1 MASQTAFNLC
11 TDVFVTSRS
20 ASLPE
25 EPEVSAIS
33 GTELPAPQ
41 LVMLANVA
49 LNTESPPE
57 EEKQM
62 AELKNVGCCGY
73 SDSEDENVV
82 HYSYDETAENV
93 DEGTG
98 MGENRVEKVIETA
111 ETVPTDLS
119 KKSPET
125 EPSAKPKQGSVAV
138 PNVATEPAKKKK
150 KPFYCKPCHFQA
162 ECEEEFV
169 QHIRVHSAKKLIAE
183 KAGSVNSDD
192 ESNQAQQKSAENC
205 VKGVIRCE
213 RCGYNTNRYDHYV
226 AHLRHHKNEGDEQRV
241 FRCTICPYS
250 TVSQYHW
257 KKHLRNHF
265 PSKLFTCGQCSYFS
279 DRKNNY
285 IQHIRTHTGE
295 RPFQCVY
302 CDYSSSQKTHLTRH
316 MRTHSGE
323 RPFKCDSC
331 SYLAANQH
339 EVTRHAR
346 QVHNGPKPLSCPY
359 CQYKTADRSNFKK
372 HVELHVNPRQFLC
385 PVCKYAASKKCN
397 LQYHIK
403 SRHPGC
409 SDISMDVSKVRL
421 RVKKADG
428 DDLKPVSEPRTRDRR
443 KAEVS
448 EDADSIVGPIN
459 LSIKKSGKTNLDGE
473 SAKKPASEP
482 TKEKSC
488 EKRAEK
494 RAAPRN
500 EGKET
505 SSKKAR
511 IKETVPCVEKQD
523 GKKDKEVKNAEK
535 VAKSSDRVTK
545 SRAKK
550 EEKAAKETK
559 ETLTKNHDGSE
570 EENRTDLE
578 KRQQT
583 QRMEK
588 EMRAKEQ
595 KQREEEERRERKR
608 QEDESLERMKKEK
621 EHKQREEEEKRT
633 ARERQEKERVEL
645 EMREK
650 KLKQKEQEK
659 RREREKVEKEMRE
672 KEKKEEE
679 QRERE
684 RLEREMRAK
693 EEEERRES
701 ERVEREMSEKELK
714 QKEEEERR
722 ERERLEKESKLQ
734 KYDVQKREVEN
745 VKGSKMARKATKK
758 HTGTV
763 NCDMEKSQNCEK
775 AETKTVKRKKAEC
788 APSPQ
793 AEKAK
798 RRKAKVTNSPCTSM
812 STPGEVK
819 RSKGSGR
826 QNRKTNKLEVSVKVK
841 AAKALEC
848 SSKPE
853 KVQSGPI
860 KDQISTEKVSHTS
873 EELSITKNLSEKPS
887 SEDKVT
893 RVKATTEGK
902 GTAEAQTSSDIDS
915 GTDSPTLDLSKPP
928 CSKSQDGEDDE
939 GIHSHDGGSD
949 ISDCASEVSYDSGLN
964 GKLPETPTEELP
976 SPTQLLSHTCVF
988 CDRTFPLEMDYRRHL
1003 NRHLVNVYYLDT
1015 ATQGNK

>member
-11 TDVFVTSRS
+11 TDVFATSGN

-25 EPEVSAIS
+25 EPEVNSIPD
-33 GTELPAPQ
+33 TELPAPQ

-62 AELKNVGCCGY
+62 AELKNVGCSGY

-82 HYSYDETAENV
+82 HYIYDEMTENV
-93 DEGTG
+93 DEGSELE
-98 MGENRVEKVIETA
+98 ENSIEKDIKTV

-119 KKSPET
+119 KKSPRT
-125 EPSAKPKQGSVAV
+125 EASTKPKQDFVAV
-138 PNVATEPAKKKK
+138 PNSAIKPTKKKK

-183 KAGSVNSDD
+183 KAGGGTSDD
-192 ESNQAQQKSAENC
+192 ESNPAQQKSTENC
-205 VKGVIRCE
+205 VKGVICCE

-265 PSKLFTCGQCSYFS
+265 PSKLFTCDQCSYFS

-346 QVHNGPKPLSCPY
+346 QVHNGPKPLNCPF

-428 DDLKPVSEPRTRDRR
+428 DDLKSPPEPRMRIRQ
-443 KAEVS
+443 KAEAS
-448 EDADSIVGPIN
+448 EDADSSAGPIN
-459 LSIKKSGKTNLDGE
+459 LSIKKSGKMNLDGE
-473 SAKKPASEP
+473 SAKKLASEP
-482 TKEKSC
+482 VKEKVC

-505 SSKKAR
+505 SSKKAKS
-511 IKETVPCVEKQD
+511 KETIPCIEKQD
-523 GKKDKEVKNAEK
+523 GKKEKEVKKAEK
-535 VAKSSDRVTK
+535 TPKSADKVTK

-550 EEKAAKETK
+550 EEKTAKEKK
-559 ETLTKNHDGSE
+559 ETLTKNQGDSNE
-570 EENRTDLE
+570 AERVDLE
-578 KRQQT
+578 KRQQK

-588 EMRAKEQ
+588 QRMEKQRDEEERREKKREEDEMLERVKKENEQ
-595 KQREEEERRERKR
+595 KQREEERRAKEKQEKERLEQGMKEKKQEERR
-608 QEDESLERMKKEK
+608 
-621 EHKQREEEEKRT
+621 
-633 ARERQEKERVEL
+633 EKERVEKEKKEEEEERRASERL
-645 EMREK
+645 EKEMRMKE
-650 KLKQKEQEK
+650 LKQKEEE
-659 RREREKVEKEMRE
+659 RRESERVKREMRE

-679 QRERE
+679 EQT
-684 RLEREMRAK
+684 
-693 EEEERRES
+693 
-701 ERVEREMSEKELK
+701 EK
-714 QKEEEERR
+714 
-722 ERERLEKESKLQ
+722 ERLEKENSFQ
-734 KYDVQKREVEN
+734 KNDGHKRKVEN
-745 VKGSKMARKATKK
+745 SKGSKKAPAKKATKK
-758 HTGTV
+758 QTAALNRDV
-763 NCDMEKSQNCEK
+763 EPLNREEAKPKM
-775 AETKTVKRKKAEC
+775 AKRKLAENVH
-788 APSPQ
+788 SPQ

-798 RRKAKVTNSPCTSM
+798 RRKVKVANTKLISM
-812 STPGEVK
+812 STPEQVK
-819 RSKGSGR
+819 KSKGIGR
-826 QNRKTNKLEVSVKVK
+826 QSRKANVA
-841 AAKALEC
+841 AAKTEVPSTFMETDEAANALRL
-848 SSKPE
+848 SSDHE
-853 KVQSGPI
+853 KVQSSPV
-860 KDQISTEKVSHTS
+860 KDQISTEKLSHTS
-873 EELSITKNLSEKPS
+873 EELSITKNLPEKPS
-887 SEDKVT
+887 LDAEVT

-902 GTAEAQTSSDIDS
+902 GTVEAQTSSDIDS

-928 CSKSQDGEDDE
+928 CSKSQEGEDDE

-964 GKLPETPTEELP
+964 GKHPETPTEELP

-1015 ATQGNK
+1015 ATQGSK

>member
-11 TDVFVTSRS
+11 TDIFRTSGG
-20 ASLPE
+20 ASLSE
-25 EPEVSAIS
+25 ESEVSAIP

-62 AELKNVGCCGY
+62 AELQNVGCCGY
-73 SDSEDENVV
+73 SDSEDEIVG
-82 HYSYDETAENV
+82 HYSYDETSENM
-93 DEGTG
+93 EEEPEI
-98 MGENRVEKVIETA
+98 GENRVEKVIEST

-119 KKSPET
+119 KKCHET
-125 EPSAKPKQGSVAV
+125 EDSQTLKGSDATPNSASVH
-138 PNVATEPAKKKK
+138 AKKKK

-183 KAGSVNSDD
+183 KAGNSDD
-192 ESNQAQQKSAENC
+192 ESNPGPQKTSENC

-213 RCGYNTNRYDHYV
+213 RCGYNTNRYDHFV
-226 AHLRHHKNEGDEQRV
+226 AHLRHHKNEGDEQQV

-265 PSKLFTCGQCSYFS
+265 PSKLFTCDQCSYFS

-323 RPFKCDSC
+323 RPFKCDTC

-359 CQYKTADRSNFKK
+359 CEYKTADRSNFKK
-372 HVELHVNPRQFLC
+372 HVELHLNPRQFLC

-428 DDLKPVSEPRTRDRR
+428 EDLKPTPEPRTRDRR
-443 KAEVS
+443 KAEAS
-448 EDADSIVGPIN
+448 EDADSNVGPIN
-459 LSIKKSGKTNLDGE
+459 LSIKKNGKTTSDGE
-473 SAKKPASEP
+473 SAKKPTPEP
-482 TKEKSC
+482 SKEKTC

-494 RAAPRN
+494 RVAPRN

-505 SSKKAR
+505 SHKKAR
-511 IKETVPCVEKQD
+511 LKETATCIEKQD
-523 GKKDKEVKNAEK
+523 GKKDKEVKKAEK
-535 VAKSSDRVTK
+535 VAKSADKVTK
-545 SRAKK
+545 NRAKK
-550 EEKAAKETK
+550 EEKAAKEKK
-559 ETLTKNHDGSE
+559 EALAKNLDGSE
-570 EENRTDLE
+570 EDKRADLE
-578 KRQQT
+578 KMEQN
-583 QRMEK
+583 QRMENELRSK
-588 EMRAKEQ
+588 EPKQREEEEQQERKRQEEERLERAKKEKEI
-595 KQREEEERRERKR
+595 KQREEEERRER
-608 QEDESLERMKKEK
+608 D
-621 EHKQREEEEKRT
+621 
-633 ARERQEKERVEL
+633 RQEKDRL
-645 EMREK
+645 
-650 KLKQKEQEK
+650 EQEE
-659 RREREKVEKEMRE
+659 RRERERLEKEMRE
-672 KEKKEEE
+672 KEEAE

-693 EEEERRES
+693 E
-701 ERVEREMSEKELK
+701 LK
-714 QKEEEERR
+714 QKAEEERR
-722 ERERLEKESKLQ
+722 ERERLERELREEELKQKEEEEQRIGERLKNESKLQ
-734 KYDVQKREVEN
+734 KNGVQKREVAN
-745 VKGSKMARKATKK
+745 AKGIKKALGTKATKK
-758 HTGTV
+758 QAAAV
-763 NCDMEKSQNCEK
+763 NCENVEKIQNLE
-775 AETKTVKRKKAEC
+775 EPELKTMKRK

-798 RRKAKVTNSPCTSM
+798 RSKLKAADST
-812 STPGEVK
+812 STPGGVK
-819 RSKGSGR
+819 RGR
-826 QNRKTNKLEVSVKVK
+826 PRKTNKATVSVEVPHTSVVTNE
-841 AAKALEC
+841 AAKTLEL

-853 KVQSGPI
+853 SVPT
-860 KDQISTEKVSHTS
+860 STEKAPISTKKVPRSS
-873 EELSITKNLSEKPS
+873 KKLRITQNLTEKQS
-887 SEDKVT
+887 LEDTVT
-893 RVKATTEGK
+893 RVKATTEAK
-902 GTAEAQTSSDIDS
+902 GTVEAQTSSDIDS

-928 CSKSQDGEDDE
+928 CSKSHDGEDDE

-964 GKLPETPTEELP
+964 GKLPETPTEELS